1 MFQQRTR
8 EREQQ
13 RKNSAVR
20 SDISVDELQQLS
32 KAGPPGAY
40 FLSASLQQLAEMSC
54 LGREANAALLI
65 SSPSNPAAPTP
76 HPPIPP
82 PPPCSV
88 TLSPG
93 QSFQYFPHSISPPTN
108 WKPAASLCFF
118 CHDFSFFNTSFVLFP
133 LRLLPPQCLPSPFPL
148 SSRCERQTGN

>member
-1 MFQQRTR
+1 MFQQRTS

-76 HPPIPP
+76 HPPPP
-82 PPPCSV
+82 DS
-88 TLSPG
+88 TTTALLSDTRPRTVLPIL
-93 QSFQYFPHSISPPTN
+93 STFYI
-108 WKPAASLCFF
+108 
-118 CHDFSFFNTSFVLFP
+118 TSD
-133 LRLLPPQCLPSPFPL
+133 
-148 SSRCERQTGN
+148 